1 MNLVHY
7 RMSLLSLNTFMAGF
21 GDFHLLN
28 KLPSGEAGINPYC
41 VEFLKVSL
49 ISLVGSQAKYGL
61 ILS

>member
-49 ISLVGSQAKYGL
+49 ISLVGSQAK
-61 ILS
+61 